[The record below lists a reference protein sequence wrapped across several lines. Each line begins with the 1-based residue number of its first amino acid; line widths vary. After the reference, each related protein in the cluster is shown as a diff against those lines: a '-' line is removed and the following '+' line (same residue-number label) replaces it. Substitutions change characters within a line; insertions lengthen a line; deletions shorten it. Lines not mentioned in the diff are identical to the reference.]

1 MLPALLLLLILLS
14 PAFPE
19 VIARIN
25 GREVT
30 REEFL
35 RAFEVYRKEVL
46 HFNPGKPTPED
57 RRRFFF
63 EYIKGILVEE
73 VAGDMGVSVSEE
85 EVSERLKKWGRKEAD
100 PVLRRLIRKEILLE
114 KIADRLTGDLRVTEE
129 EIKVYYLLN
138 RREFYLPSQ
147 IKLLRVLAEDREKA
161 RKAYRLLKR
170 GGELRPEEGIRI
182 GKERWYSLHSL
193 PRKVRRKL
201 YPYRKGVVSRPIRL
215 ETGYLILKITDRR
228 KAGFLPL
235 SEVRDRVRRKLL
247 NVKREEVLKSWFRE
261 VLKGYR
267 LELYPQRLE

>member
-1 MLPALLLLLILLS
+1 MLPALLLLLIFLS

-85 EVSERLKKWGRKEAD
+85 EVSERLRRWGRKEAD
-100 PVLRRLIRKEILLE
+100 PVLRRLIRKELLLE
-114 KIADRLTGDLRVTEE
+114 KIADRLTRDLRVTEE

-147 IKLLRVLAEDREKA
+147 IKLLRVLTEDREKA
-161 RKAYRLLKR
+161 KKAYRLLRK
-170 GGELRPEEGIRI
+170 GGRLRPEEGIRI

-247 NVKREEVLKSWFRE
+247 NVKKEEVLKSWFRE